1 MSESEAMLPD
11 GFPAGMRVFV
21 VDEDSVAL
29 RMLEKMLLQC
39 GYEVEQK
46 QLQNSSDSGAQINTD
61 SVDVQSYSLEDHGG
75 SNASNLAILSTRIQL
90 MFTDE
95 VYVAVSQFQY

>member
-11 GFPAGMRVFV
+11 GFPAGLRVFV

-39 GYEVEQK
+39 GYEGSV
-46 QLQNSSDSGAQINTD
+46 SSQQRCFEWLCFFSAALF
-61 SVDVQSYSLEDHGG
+61 SM
-75 SNASNLAILSTRIQL
+75 R
-90 MFTDE
+90 
-95 VYVAVSQFQY
+95 QFQ